1 MTSEVLIM
9 NRQSLALAADSAVTT
24 GGGGMDPLVTLEA
37 EKLFQIGEHVALM
50 VYNRGDLIGRSW
62 SQIAEAFVSKH
73 GLKSYSS
80 VEACANALF
89 EFMEHNRT
97 LFPEREEQVEFQSMA
112 AYLFSVV
119 EEHARF
125 MVEDPAS
132 GIDDTIPAID
142 TAVAVYIHHLE
153 FQPDGSPREAN
164 SCFADLSEQ
173 AFSAAQGQSIDA
185 VIGAVF
191 QQNSLP
197 KATRDRLRHFIWLA
211 VTRDVFVEPYTGMV
225 IAGFGNEDTFPTAE
239 LHVSSFMVG
248 GKLKRMQM
256 DRSAVAG
263 LDGPRAIVRTFAQ
276 ADMTH
281 TFMRGIHPF
290 LLEQVT
296 DLAFIASEEAA
307 RSALKEAGVD
317 EITAKRVMETM
328 TERHLPAIAAQYERY
343 VQMLAHGQFT
353 EPVLSVIEAAG
364 KRQIAEI
371 AKVLVELNIIRDE
384 LHQHQRGVG
393 GAVDVAMITRKG
405 GFEWHANKNDG

>member
-9 NRQSLALAADSAVTT
+9 NRQSLSLAADSAVTT
-24 GGGGMDPLVTLEA
+24 GGGGHDPLVTLEA

-73 GLKSYSS
+73 GLKSYAS
-80 VEACANALF
+80 VEACADALF
-89 EFMEHNRT
+89 AFMENNRS
-97 LFPEREEQVEFQSMA
+97 LFPEAEEKVEFQSMA

-125 MVEDPAS
+125 MVEDAS
-132 GIDDTIPAID
+132 SGVDDTLQAID

-153 FQPDGSPREAN
+153 LNPDGSARDAN
-164 SCFADLSEQ
+164 ACFANLSEQ
-173 AFSAAQGQSIDA
+173 AFTSQHGKEIES
-185 VIGAVF
+185 VIHAVF
-191 QQNSLP
+191 QQYSLP
-197 KATRDRLRHFIWLA
+197 KATRDRLVHFIWLT

-225 IAGFGNEDTFPTAE
+225 IAGFGSDDTFPTAE
-239 LHVSSFMVG
+239 LHVSSFMVD
-248 GKLKRMQM
+248 GKLKRMRM

-307 RSALKEAGVD
+307 RTALNEAEVD
-317 EITAKRVMETM
+317 EVTIKRVMETM
-328 TERHLPAIAAQYERY
+328 SERHLPAIAAQYEHY
-343 VQMLAHGQFT
+343 IHMLAHSQFT
-353 EPVLSVIEAAG
+353 DPVLSVIEASG
-364 KRQIAEI
+364 KRQVAEI

-405 GFEWHANKNDG
+405 GFEWHANKNGG